1 MEVLLDQVN
10 MKVLILIQH
19 QYQADMK
26 VLNTN
31 TRHVRKRDIPVQHEW
46 APTRIVGN
54 LLE

>member
-1 MEVLLDQVN
+1 

-31 TRHVRKRDIPVQHEW
+31 TQQVCKRDVPVQPEW

-54 LLE
+54 LLA